1 MSNYNNISIIFDLD
15 GTLVHSS
22 PSLTK
27 AANKL
32 LKKINRPQVTLK
44 TYESFIGKGIPNQ
57 IKCLLEFTG
66 GIPDDG
72 IEKYINIFREFY
84 DQDPYSSSNCYD
96 GVKET
101 LLNLKKRGFNLAIC
115 TQKNSE
121 PAIKLLKKLKIFNFF
136 DGFAFGDSLD
146 VMKPDPKMV
155 EFALRGL
162 EKGVTFYIGDSETD
176 SMTAKNSN
184 LKFFLFT
191 GGYRKKEIDEIYHH
205 EYFDNHNAIL
215 KLIEK
220 NLKEY

>member
-1 MSNYNNISIIFDLD
+1 MSKYNNISVIFDLD

-32 LKKINRPQVTLK
+32 LKKINRKKVTLK
-44 TYESFIGKGIPNQ
+44 TYESFIGKGVPNQ

-72 IEKYINIFREFY
+72 LENYINIFREFY
-84 DQDPYSSSNCYD
+84 DQDPYSSSCCYD

-101 LLNLKKRGFNLAIC
+101 LFKLKEKGIDLAIC
-115 TQKNSE
+115 TQKNSD
-121 PAIKLLKKLKIFNFF
+121 PAIKLLKKLEIFHFF
-136 DGFAFGDSLD
+136 DGFAFGDSLE

-155 EFALRGL
+155 QFALRGL
-162 EKGVTFYIGDSETD
+162 KKHLTFYIGDSETD

-191 GGYRKKEIDEIYHH
+191 GGYRKKEIDEIHHH
-205 EYFDNHNAIL
+205 EYFDNHNVIL
-215 KLIEK
+215 NLIEK
-220 NLKEY
+220 NLKEN